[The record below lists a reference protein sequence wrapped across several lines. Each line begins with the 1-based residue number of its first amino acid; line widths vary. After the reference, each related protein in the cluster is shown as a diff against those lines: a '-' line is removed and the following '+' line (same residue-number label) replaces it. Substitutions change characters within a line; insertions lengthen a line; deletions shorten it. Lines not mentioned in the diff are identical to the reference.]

1 MYITP
6 LPPSLLPPLRGT
18 PPDFSGGR
26 GDYIKKFFLEFLTI
40 WEEPHNPVS
49 FFLPQSQKAHS
60 LYSKAHSLYSKA
72 HSLYSKEPSFTIQRT
87 VLIHS
92 KEHLLYPKP
101 KMVMGLKNFF
111 WNFLEIIRVF
121 FRRI

>member
-40 WEEPHNPVS
+40 WEKPPNNPVS
-49 FFLPQSQKAHS
+49 FFLPQSQ
-60 LYSKAHSLYSKA
+60 KA